1 MPLFHP
7 GTDVG
12 QVQREVHEI
21 ERKVNDKAENWR
33 LDQVS
38 NKVDNLEHTIR
49 EVSTRL
55 DGMES
60 RLQELE
66 ANQIK
71 QED

>member
-1 MPLFHP
+1 MPLYHP

-12 QVQREVHEI
+12 QVQREVHDL
-21 ERKVNDKAENWR
+21 ERKINAKAEDCEVREVNSK
-33 LDQVS
+33 LDS
-38 NKVDNLEHTIR
+38 LERAIR
-49 EVSTRL
+49 EIRTGF
-55 DGMES
+55 DGMEY